1 MNNTLRS
8 ILIMVITIVILL
20 GIFLFV
26 IPLTGI
32 PERLGSMYWIATIL
46 GSIVISYGVSWLL
59 GKIIKPS
66 GKR

>member
-26 IPLTGI
+26 VPLTGL
-32 PERLGSMYWIATIL
+32 PEQLGSMYWIATIL
-46 GSIVISYGVSWLL
+46 GSIAISYGVSWLL

-66 GKR
+66 RK